1 MDDRNASKD
10 IIYQAYITYS
20 VVHHKTFCDGRSEM
34 ITGSC
39 AEVLKILSPAT
50 LSRSSLVF
58 WYNFKHKELI
68 PSII

>member
-20 VVHHKTFCDGRSEM
+20 VMHYKTFCDGQSEM

-39 AEVLKILSPAT
+39 GEVLNILFPAT
-50 LSRSSLVF
+50 QGVSWCFGITLNTRS
-58 WYNFKHKELI
+58 
-68 PSII
+68 